1 MSSFCWRKL
10 SKVFIFFWIENLYQ
24 FFVLPN
30 RMSPCSR
37 WFTKFGWLKKM
48 GTSYNNNLNQVR
60 KTIWLWCKDQII
72 KTLLI
77 YVQTKTNL
85 TIKPTRY
92 IYIFKENGSCWKVFS
107 SKQSQNSTINLFVPR
122 LNKQFLIQKFFLL
135 MHFLYFEKINFSPF
149 FPLPISPFTLT
160 KPWSI
165 K

>member
-1 MSSFCWRKL
+1 
-10 SKVFIFFWIENLYQ
+10 
-24 FFVLPN
+24 
-30 RMSPCSR
+30 
-37 WFTKFGWLKKM
+37 M

-60 KTIWLWCKDQII
+60 KTIWLWCKEQII

-92 IYIFKENGSCWKVFS
+92 IYIFKENGSCQKVFP

-135 MHFLYFEKINFSPF
+135 MHFLYFEKVNFLPF
-149 FPLPISPFTLT
+149 FLYLFLPLHSQNHGVSSNRNNGCSKRVTQPFFLVFLRFSYEN
-160 KPWSI
+160 P
-165 K
+165 